1 MAISWSIFDQ
11 IIIKYIFYESTW
23 NGLLKNVKDGISRP
37 LGSRENQ
44 KTKVCTV
51 LRDTLYNKVA
61 LAKED
66 TFIVQTRLSLKVVG
80 WLGKILA
87 SLAKILKKK

>member
-1 MAISWSIFDQ
+1 MDIFR
-11 IIIKYIFYESTW
+11 IYIEK
-23 NGLLKNVKDGISRP
+23 LLKNVQDGIIRRI
-37 LGSRENQ
+37 GSRENQ

-87 SLAKILKKK
+87 SLDKILKKNKNHLFWFELSCES